1 MQHPRRHIIDHVGR
15 RPRQR
20 RVRTHAAGVRAG
32 VIVVGTLEILRG
44 LQRHNACSVGD
55 REERD
60 LRTVEELLHHHRTP
74 AGKARS
80 RVGDG
85 DGTIIGDHN
94 TLAAGQTIVLH
105 DVRGSG
111 PSKGVEGTVDLIPI
125 GTHQR
130 HCRRYTGLG
139 HHFLGERLAAFQ
151 SSRLRGRPEASDS
164 RRANSVG
171 CTCDQRSLR
180 TDDN

>member
-1 MQHPRRHIIDHVGR
+1 LQHPRRHIIDHVGR

-55 REERD
+55 REERN
-60 LRTVEELLHHHRTP
+60 LRTVEELLHDHRTP
-74 AGKARS
+74 AGKASS

-85 DGTIIGDHN
+85 DGAIVGDHN

-111 PSKGVEGTVDLIPI
+111 PSKGVEGTVDLILI

-130 HCRRYTGLG
+130 HGRRYTGLG
-139 HHFLGERLAAFQ
+139 HDFLGERLAAF
-151 SSRLRGRPEASDS
+151 
-164 RRANSVG
+164 
-171 CTCDQRSLR
+171 
-180 TDDN
+180 